1 MRVDVLGP
9 LRVEVDGRTVG
20 VGGAR
25 LRALV
30 TRLALDAGRV
40 VGAAALV
47 EALWA
52 DGVPE
57 HPAAALQ
64 SAVSRLRRTLP
75 AAVVCAEAGGYRL
88 DIPAD
93 AVDAVRF
100 ETLAGE
106 GRRALRAGRAGAA
119 EELLTR
125 ALALWRGEP
134 LADVARLPFAT
145 APIARLAEVRRQA
158 VEDRAEA
165 RLGRADPALLSA
177 ELRELVAADPLRER
191 PRVLLIRS
199 LAHGGRQAEAL
210 AAYEAYRAVLAEELG
225 VDPPPEL
232 RELHLRLLRGNP
244 PLDTHPPTEPREPH
258 PRPPRSNLPLDTHPP
273 TEPREP
279 HPQPS
284 RSNPP
289 LDTHPPTEPREPHP
303 RPPRGNPPL
312 DTHPPTEPREP
323 HPRPPRGVPIPGAG
337 SAAGRVSGNLRA
349 PLTGCIGRVTE
360 RREVAERLRDGRL
373 TTLVG
378 PGGVGKTRLAVT
390 VAAEVSGTA
399 WIVDLAAAAEPDGL
413 PRLLA
418 RTLGI
423 REQGDISARVA
434 EALSAPGTLLILDGC
449 EHVVGAAARLADEA
463 LGRCPSLR
471 ILATSREP
479 LGITGEAIYPVQP
492 LDPASAAALFI
503 ERARAVQPDFTAVQP
518 DSTAVQPDFT
528 AVRPD
533 FTTDSGGVERVCR
546 LLDGLPLAIEL
557 AAVRLRSMSLASL
570 VDRLDDRF
578 RILTAGSRT
587 APPRHRTLGAVV
599 AWSWDLLTDA
609 ERAAAEQVSVFSA
622 GFTVEAAEYVG
633 LTVDLLHGLVDKSLL
648 TFGAGRF
655 RMLDTI
661 REYGCQR
668 LADTGRL
675 RTARADHAA
684 CYLELAERAE
694 PHLRGSGQ
702 LPWLTRL
709 AEERENLDAALRF
722 ATASGDTDTALRLA
736 AALGMFWTVHGDH
749 ATATARLRAA
759 LGLPGAGPGDARA
772 RAHTALLLNAVFAG
786 APAED
791 DTAVANTDVT
801 TGIENTPTPGNLATL
816 VAPDTPT
823 AGEPVRGPVT
833 AVGAATVTDPALA
846 AEPPDPFTVLVRAL
860 RALCDGDFAAG
871 VATVEPNLAHRD
883 SWLRGMSWLVRSL
896 LHGAAGDIDRGSG
909 DLEEAVAGFRA
920 AGERWGLSLSLMSR
934 ASVLIT
940 AGAELDAALGML
952 DEATALARELGTHDG
967 QRVWLAMVRID
978 AGDRAGARAQLL
990 ETLDR
995 AAAPRDHALARVG
1008 LATLARYDGDLDAAR
1023 RQLDLAEPHCA
1034 APPERAL
1041 YATAAGFL
1049 DAAVGDLDAADRH
1062 LSEARALAASMP
1074 DPPMLAQVAVGSAE
1088 LRWRR
1093 GDPRGAAEL
1102 LGIADAIR
1110 GGPNSGNPDVARLR
1124 LRLDD
1129 RGREYETDYTRGR
1142 TLDRARAVAALGS
1155 GEPLESAAHQ
1165 P

>member
-9 LRVEVDGRTVG
+9 LRVEVDGRTVA

-75 AAVVCAEAGGYRL
+75 EAVVCAEAGGYRL

-106 GRRALRAGRAGAA
+106 GRRALRAGRAAAA

-258 PRPPRSNLPLDTHPP
+258 PRPPR
-273 TEPREP
+273 
-279 HPQPS
+279 
-284 RSNPP
+284 
-289 LDTHPPTEPREPHP
+289 
-303 RPPRGNPPL
+303 
-312 DTHPPTEPREP
+312 
-323 HPRPPRGVPIPGAG
+323 GVPMPGAG
-337 SAAGRVSGNLRA
+337 SAAGRVGGNLRA
-349 PLTGCIGRVTE
+349 PLTSCIGRVTE

-390 VAAEVSGTA
+390 AAAEVSGTV
-399 WIVDLAAAAEPDGL
+399 WIVDLAAAAEPDDL
-413 PRLLA
+413 PRLVA

-434 EALSAPGTLLILDGC
+434 EALSGPGTLLILDGC

-479 LGITGEAIYPVQP
+479 LGITGELIYPVRP
-492 LDPASAAALFI
+492 LDPASAAALFM
-503 ERARAVQPDFTAVQP
+503 ERARAVQPDFTTDP
-518 DSTAVQPDFT
+518 D
-528 AVRPD
+528 
-533 FTTDSGGVERVCR
+533 VERICR

-557 AAVRLRSMSLASL
+557 AAVRLRSMSLATL

-578 RILTAGSRT
+578 RVLTAGSRT

-622 GFTVEAAEYVG
+622 SFTVEAAEYVG

-648 TFGAGRF
+648 TFDTGRF

-661 REYGCQR
+661 REYGRKR

-675 RTARADHAA
+675 RTARRNHAA
-684 CYLELAERAE
+684 CYLDLAERAE

-709 AEERENLDAALRF
+709 TAERENLDAALSF

-749 ATATARLRAA
+749 AAATTRLRAA
-759 LGLPGAGPGDARA
+759 LRLPGAGPGNARA

-786 APAED
+786 TPAE
-791 DTAVANTDVT
+791 TAAAEPEMP
-801 TGIENTPTPGNLATL
+801 TGAENGSTPGNPPTLA
-816 VAPDTPT
+816 AS
-823 AGEPVRGPVT
+823 AHT
-833 AVGAATVTDPALA
+833 AVDPERDLTTATGSATVTDLVV
-846 AEPPDPFTVLVRAL
+846 ETELPDPYAVLVRAL
-860 RALCDGDFAAG
+860 RALCGGDFAAG
-871 VATVEPNLAHRD
+871 VTAVEPNLAQAD
-883 SWLRGMSWLVRSL
+883 LWLRGMSWLVRSL
-896 LHGAAGDIDRGSG
+896 LHGAAGDIDRGSS
-909 DLEEAVAGFRA
+909 DLVEAVAGFRA

-940 AGAELDAALGML
+940 AGTELDAALGML
-952 DEATALARELGTHDG
+952 DEATTLARELGTHDG

-978 AGDRAGARAQLL
+978 AGDPAGARTQLL

-1041 YATAAGFL
+1041 YATATGFL
-1049 DAAVGDLDAADRH
+1049 DAALGDLDTAERH
-1062 LSEARALAASMP
+1062 LSQARDLAAAMP
-1074 DPPMLAQVAVGSAE
+1074 DPPMLALVAVGSAE

-1093 GDPRGAAEL
+1093 GDPRGAAQL

-1110 GGPNSGNPDVARLR
+1110 GGPNSGNPDIARLR
-1124 LRLDD
+1124 LRL
-1129 RGREYETDYTRGR
+1129 GEHGHEYEADYARGR
-1142 TLDRARAVAALGS
+1142 TLDRARALAALGF
-1155 GEPLESAAHQ
+1155 AD
-1165 P
+1165 

>member
-9 LRVEVDGRTVG
+9 LRVEVDGRTVA

-75 AAVVCAEAGGYRL
+75 EAVVCAEAGGYRL

-93 AVDAVRF
+93 TVDVVRF

-106 GRRALRAGRAGAA
+106 GRRALRAGRAEAA

-145 APIARLAEVRRQA
+145 APIARLAELRRQA

-258 PRPPRSNLPLDTHPP
+258 PRPPR
-273 TEPREP
+273 
-279 HPQPS
+279 
-284 RSNPP
+284 
-289 LDTHPPTEPREPHP
+289 
-303 RPPRGNPPL
+303 
-312 DTHPPTEPREP
+312 
-323 HPRPPRGVPIPGAG
+323 GVPMPGAG
-337 SAAGRVSGNLRA
+337 SAAGRVGGNLRA
-349 PLTGCIGRVTE
+349 PLTSCIGRVTE

-390 VAAEVSGTA
+390 AAAEVSGTV
-399 WIVDLAAAAEPDGL
+399 WIVDLAAAAEPDDL
-413 PRLLA
+413 PRLVA

-434 EALSAPGTLLILDGC
+434 EALSGPGTLLILDGC

-479 LGITGEAIYPVQP
+479 LGITGELIYPVRP
-492 LDPASAAALFI
+492 LDPASAAALFM
-503 ERARAVQPDFTAVQP
+503 ERARAVQPDFTTDP
-518 DSTAVQPDFT
+518 D
-528 AVRPD
+528 
-533 FTTDSGGVERVCR
+533 VERICR

-557 AAVRLRSMSLASL
+557 AAVRLRSMSLATL

-578 RILTAGSRT
+578 RVLTAGSRT

-622 GFTVEAAEYVG
+622 SFTVEAAEYVG

-648 TFGAGRF
+648 TFGAARF

-749 ATATARLRAA
+749 ATATTRLRAA
-759 LGLPGAGPGDARA
+759 LRLPGAGPGDARA

-801 TGIENTPTPGNLATL
+801 IGIENTPTPGDLATL
-816 VAPDTPT
+816 IAPGTPT

-833 AVGAATVTDPALA
+833 AAGAATVTDPALA

-883 SWLRGMSWLVRSL
+883 SWLRGMSWLMRSL

-967 QRVWLAMVRID
+967 QRVWLAIVRID
-978 AGDRAGARAQLL
+978 AGDCAGARAQLL

-1049 DAAVGDLDAADRH
+1049 EAAVGDLDAADRH

>member
-9 LRVEVDGRTVG
+9 LRVEVDGRTVA

-75 AAVVCAEAGGYRL
+75 EAVVCAEAGGYRL

-93 AVDAVRF
+93 TVDVVRF

-106 GRRALRAGRAGAA
+106 GRRALRAGRAEAA

-145 APIARLAEVRRQA
+145 APIARLAELRRQA
-158 VEDRAEA
+158 VEDRVEA

-191 PRVLLIRS
+191 PRVLLIRT
-199 LAHGGRQAEAL
+199 LAYGGRQAEAL

-232 RELHLRLLRGNP
+232 RELHLRLLRG
-244 PLDTHPPTEPREPH
+244 D
-258 PRPPRSNLPLDTHPP
+258 
-273 TEPREP
+273 
-279 HPQPS
+279 
-284 RSNPP
+284 
-289 LDTHPPTEPREPHP
+289 
-303 RPPRGNPPL
+303 PPL

-323 HPRPPRGVPIPGAG
+323 HPRPPRGVPLPGAG
-337 SAAGRVSGNLRA
+337 SAAGRAGGNLRA
-349 PLTGCIGRVTE
+349 PLTSCIGRVTE

-390 VAAEVSGTA
+390 AGAEVSDTV

-413 PRLLA
+413 PRLIA

-423 REQGDISARVA
+423 RERGDISARVA
-434 EALSAPGTLLILDGC
+434 EALSGPGTLLILDGC

-479 LGITGEAIYPVQP
+479 LGITGEVIYPVHP
-492 LDPASAAALFI
+492 LDLTSAAALFI
-503 ERARAVQPDFTAVQP
+503 ERARAVQPDFTTDP
-518 DSTAVQPDFT
+518 D
-528 AVRPD
+528 
-533 FTTDSGGVERVCR
+533 VERICR

-557 AAVRLRSMSLASL
+557 AAVRLRSMSLATL

-599 AWSWDLLTDA
+599 AWSWDLLTCA
-609 ERAAAEQVSVFSA
+609 ERAAAEVVSVFPAS
-622 GFTVEAAEYVG
+622 FTVEAAERVG

-648 TFGAGRF
+648 TFDTSRF

-661 REYGCQR
+661 REYGRKR

-675 RTARADHAA
+675 RAARTNHAA
-684 CYLELAERAE
+684 CYLDLAERAE
-694 PHLRGSGQ
+694 PHLRGSDQ
-702 LPWLTRL
+702 LAWLTRL
-709 AEERENLDAALRF
+709 TAERENLDAALSF
-722 ATASGDTDTALRLA
+722 ATSSGDTDTALRLA

-749 ATATARLRAA
+749 AAATTRLRAA
-759 LGLPGAGPGDARA
+759 LLLPGAGPGNARA

-786 APAED
+786 TPAETE
-791 DTAVANTDVT
+791 TAAAEPEMS
-801 TGIENTPTPGNLATL
+801 TGAENGSTRGNLPTLAASATNT
-816 VAPDTPT
+816 VVDPEGGPT
-823 AGEPVRGPVT
+823 T
-833 AVGAATVTDPALA
+833 ATGSATVADL
-846 AEPPDPFTVLVRAL
+846 AEPPDPFAVLVRAL
-860 RALCDGDFAAG
+860 RALCGGDFAAG
-871 VATVEPNLAHRD
+871 VAAVEPNLAQAD

-909 DLEEAVAGFRA
+909 DLVEAVAGFRA

-940 AGAELDAALGML
+940 AGVELDAALGML
-952 DEATALARELGTHDG
+952 DEATTLARELGTHDG

-978 AGDRAGARAQLL
+978 AGDRTGARTQLL

-995 AAAPRDHALARVG
+995 AAAPRDHALARVC
-1008 LATLARYDGDLDAAR
+1008 LATLARYDGDLAAAR
-1023 RQLDLAEPHCA
+1023 RHLDLAEPHCG
-1034 APPERAL
+1034 APPERVL
-1041 YATAAGFL
+1041 HATAAGFL
-1049 DAAVGDLDAADRH
+1049 DAAVGDLDTADRH
-1062 LSEARALAASMP
+1062 LSRARVLAGSMP
-1074 DPPMLAQVAVGSAE
+1074 DPPMLALVAVGSAE

-1102 LGIADAIR
+1102 LGIADAIC
-1110 GGPNSGNPDVARLR
+1110 GGPNSGNPDIARLR
-1124 LRLDD
+1124 LRLRLGERD
-1129 RGREYETDYTRGR
+1129 REYEADYARGR
-1142 TLDRARAVAALGS
+1142 TLDRARALAALGI
-1155 GEPLESAAHQ
+1155 AD
-1165 P
+1165 